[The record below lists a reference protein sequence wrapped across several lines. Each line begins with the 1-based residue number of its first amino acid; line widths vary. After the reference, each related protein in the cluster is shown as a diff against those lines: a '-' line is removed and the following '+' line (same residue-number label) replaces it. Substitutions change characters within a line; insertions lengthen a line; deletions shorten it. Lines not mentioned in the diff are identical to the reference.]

1 MEEELEKIMHL
12 AGNKNRYQCFMIMLT
27 FLFWLNVN
35 FFSVTIPYLEHT
47 QLISYYDKEKGKTIV
62 EILSYDTCNDKEL
75 NYEIVKNYKNSWVI
89 EQNLEC
95 EKFKTGLIGSFSF
108 TGSTLGALLY
118 PVFSKIIS
126 QKTILLIGISLM
138 IIFMTLCIFI
148 NKYTFY
154 YIILVFSNIGCNLS
168 CYSSLTLT
176 QEVSA
181 SNLRGFAGSFINFGF
196 SVGGIIYSVLFMNI
210 HNWKVIFLVCVITL
224 FVLGLISII
233 FTVDAPRSILR
244 KNFDKFIE
252 LVKKISVFNGKKEE
266 FEIKIQEEEYKKILN
281 KIKYELSHHHFDD
294 DIEISDKEIQSEN
307 LNLNYKNNKNNNIIY
322 KNHINTL
329 SSSEKLENENE
340 NEKENENENE
350 NENKETERIKEIIIN
365 TENNITEGNLK
376 ENSNSS
382 KRNEK
387 IENSQNI
394 KKKKKKRKISSI
406 ALIKYPSIRYKFLSM
421 CFIWFIAQGIYCGL
435 NIGVKS
441 LPGSVYVNGIISYC
455 SDIISYIVCPIII
468 ETEYFGRKKTGLL
481 TFLFSFIFLIFLFIF
496 INHDTLSIILYFIVH
511 FFIAIPYS
519 LFYTYCLE
527 IYPTPIRAIGFGLNA
542 TLGNIGGIVVPIAIE
557 LLPRRIIYLIFAI
570 LSGICSLIFICLEE
584 TYGKHLPETIKEI
597 EEEYNKNNKD
607 ENEE

>member
-1 MEEELEKIMHL
+1 MMEEELEKIMKL
-12 AGNKNRYQCFMIMLT
+12 AGNKNRYQYFMGILA

-47 QLISYYDKEKGKTIV
+47 PLISYYDKEKGKTIV
-62 EILSYDTCNDKEL
+62 EILTYETCNDEEL

-108 TGSTLGALLY
+108 TGNTLGALLY
-118 PVFSKIIS
+118 PVLSKIIS
-126 QKTILLIGISLM
+126 QKKILLIGISLM
-138 IIFMTLCIFI
+138 VIFMTLSIFI
-148 NKYTFY
+148 NKYAFY
-154 YIILVFSNIGCNLS
+154 YVILVFSNIGCNLS

-181 SNLRGFAGSFINFGF
+181 SNLRGFFGSFINFGF
-196 SVGGIIYSVLFMNI
+196 SLGGIIYSILFMNI
-210 HNWKVIFLVCVITL
+210 HNWKVIFLVCVVTL
-224 FVLGLISII
+224 FILGLISIF

-252 LVKKISVFNGKKEE
+252 LVKKISEFNGKKEE
-266 FEIKIQEEEYKKILN
+266 FEMKIQEEEYKKVLN
-281 KIKYELSHHHFDD
+281 LIKYELSHHHFDD
-294 DIEISDKEIQSEN
+294 EKEIIDKEIKSEN
-307 LNLNYKNNKNNNIIY
+307 LNLNDNNKNKNNNFIY
-322 KNHINTL
+322 KTNINTL

-340 NEKENENENE
+340 KEKEN
-350 NENKETERIKEIIIN
+350 KEIERIKEIIIK

-376 ENSNSS
+376 ENSYSS
-382 KRNEK
+382 KVNEK
-387 IENSQNI
+387 TENSQNKI
-394 KKKKKKRKISSI
+394 KKKKKRKISSI

-421 CFIWFIAQGIYCGL
+421 CLIWFIAQGIYCGL

-455 SDIISYIVCPIII
+455 SDIISYIVSPIII
-468 ETEYFGRKKTGLL
+468 ETQYFGRKKTGLF
-481 TFLFSFIFLIFLFIF
+481 TFAFSTIFLIFLFIF
-496 INHDTLSIILYFIVH
+496 INHDLLSIILYFIVH
-511 FFIAIPYS
+511 FFIAIPYT

-570 LSGICSLIFICLEE
+570 LNGICSLLFIYLEE
-584 TYGKHLPETIKEI
+584 TLGKHLPETIKEI
-597 EEEYNKNNKD
+597 EEEYNKDNNC